1 MLRILVTALG
11 NVLDNRAK
19 FSEDYKIAVSRKAA
33 FTRRTE
39 NTVSDN
45 REYLIKSLMYL
56 IFKLPASGVRLP
68 RIDFPFHPPAGT

>member
-39 NTVSDN
+39 NTVSHN
-45 REYLIKSLMYL
+45 QEYLIKFLMCL
-56 IFKLPASGVRLP
+56 IFKLPASGIHLS
-68 RIDFPFHPPAGT
+68 RIDFPSHSPAGT